1 MQNILKV
8 PMAKD
13 IHWSDVDELIEELY
27 QIDESKLT
35 EEGYNYPH
43 EWLQNQIAED
53 SGAIDDLIRK
63 LLPAIQVGTS
73 PLTQKTYK
81 GFGFVEGVEGGES
94 WTSMIL
100 QVDADLAIEKTG
112 DVPDEEEEDEDE

>member
-8 PMAKD
+8 PRAKD
-13 IHWSDVDELIEELY
+13 IHWSDVDELIEDLY
-27 QIDESKLT
+27 QIDGKKLA
-35 EEGYNYPH
+35 EAGYAYPH
-43 EWLQNQIAED
+43 EWLQDQIAED
-53 SGAIDDLIRK
+53 SGAIDDLIRR

-81 GFGFVEGVEGGES
+81 GFGFVEQVEGGES

-100 QVDADLAIEKTG
+100 QVDADLLIEKTG
-112 DVPDEEEEDEDE
+112 DVPDEEEDEDE

>member
-8 PMAKD
+8 PMAKG
-13 IHWSDVDELIEELY
+13 IHWSEVDELIEELY
-27 QIDESKLT
+27 QIDRNKLT
-35 EEGYNYPH
+35 EEGFNYPH
-43 EWLQNQIAED
+43 EWLQDQIAED
-53 SGAIDDLIRK
+53 SGALDDLIRR

-81 GFGFVEGVEGGES
+81 GFGFVEQVEGGES

-100 QVDADLAIEKTG
+100 QVDADLLIEKTG
-112 DVPDEEEEDEDE
+112 DAPDEEEDEDE

>member
-27 QIDESKLT
+27 QIDDKKL
-35 EEGYNYPH
+35 EDSGFAYPH
-43 EWLQNQIAED
+43 EWLQDQIAED
-53 SGAIDDLIRK
+53 SGAIDDLIRR

-73 PLTQKTYK
+73 PLTKKTYK
-81 GFGFVEGVEGGES
+81 GFGFVAGVEGGES

-100 QVDADLAIEKTG
+100 QVEAGLVIEKTG

>member
-27 QIDESKLT
+27 QIDGKTLEES
-35 EEGYNYPH
+35 GFSYPH
-43 EWLQNQIAED
+43 EWLQDQIAED
-53 SGAIDDLIRK
+53 SGAIDDLIRR

-73 PLTQKTYK
+73 PLTKKTYK

-100 QVDADLAIEKTG
+100 QVDADLVIEKTG
-112 DVPDEEEEDEDE
+112 DVPDEDEEDEE

>member
-27 QIDESKLT
+27 QIDGKKLD
-35 EEGYNYPH
+35 ELGYAYPH
-43 EWLQNQIAED
+43 EWLQVQIAED
-53 SGAIDDLIRK
+53 SGAIDDLIRR

-100 QVDADLAIEKTG
+100 QVDAGLFIEKTG
-112 DVPDEEEEDEDE
+112 DVPEEEEEDDDE

>member
-27 QIDESKLT
+27 QLDGKKVAEL
-35 EEGYNYPH
+35 GYNYPH
-43 EWLQNQIAED
+43 EWLQDQIAED
-53 SGAIDDLIRK
+53 SGAIDGLIRR

-100 QVDADLAIEKTG
+100 QVDADLLIEKIG
-112 DVPDEEEEDEDE
+112 DAPDEEEEDEDE